1 MIVNLDSNTDLVVQW
16 WDPEKA
22 AKAVTA
28 AKLPRPFNSSAAQ
41 LFVLPHIS
49 TGTSYEST
57 GTSYELLTQII
68 RDAAKGINSVLA
80 ATAID
85 HACARVKSFTD
96 FGDDWDGEG
105 ANAPCSELLDAALL
119 FLRRL
124 QPWHPNS
131 VGDIGFAWAASN

>member
-1 MIVNLDSNTDLVVQW
+1 MIGNLDLNTDLVVQS

-22 AKAVTA
+22 ATA
-28 AKLPRPFNSSAAQ
+28 FTPAKLPRPFNSSAAQ
-41 LFVLPHIS
+41 LFVLPPV
-49 TGTSYEST
+49 ST

-68 RDAAKGINSVLA
+68 RDETKGINSVLA

-105 ANAPCSELLDAALL
+105 AGAPVQSCWTPPFFSFVGCNLGIR
-119 FLRRL
+119 LRRRHWICL
-124 QPWHPNS
+124 GSQ
-131 VGDIGFAWAASN
+131 